1 MKFRKTKIFRKKSTR
16 NGDPELHQNRS
27 HGPKARQVTKSRLEA
42 LCSENLIKRPT
53 PRGGVYVLNIKLVH
67 NSDGFLRSKSLVQ

>member
-1 MKFRKTKIFRKKSTR
+1 MKFRKTKILLKKSTR

-53 PRGGVYVLNIKLVH
+53 FSLGQVYVLNIKLVLTVFC
-67 NSDGFLRSKSLVQ
+67 DLKV